1 MKIRLSL
8 LALLLLI
15 IASCN
20 NNGDESQETK
30 DTTALIPAIEIP
42 SLDVDTAYQFI
53 QSQVDFGPR
62 VPGTTA
68 QKQCAAWLEKKLK
81 QYCDTVY
88 KQDVTVKAGNGK
100 ILPCINLVGAIHP
113 RAQRRIL
120 LVSHW
125 DSRPWADQDTKDKDK
140 PILSADDCASGVGLL
155 LEIARALQHKPI
167 PEDVGID
174 IFFTDVEDYGKTEW
188 GDESYA
194 LGTQYWAAHPHVSG
208 YKASY
213 GILVDMVGARGARFP
228 LEGYSKQLAPAVQQK
243 VWEAAN
249 NAGFSSYFV
258 YDDGGFI
265 TDDHVF
271 VNKIA
276 GIPTIDIINL
286 QQTTQ
291 TSFAA
296 HWHTHNDNMSII
308 DKATLKAV
316 GTTLLYVV
324 YGESS
329 Q

>member
-1 MKIRLSL
+1 MKIQRSL
-8 LALLLLI
+8 LAILLLF

-20 NNGDESQETK
+20 NKGEETTENN
-30 DTTALIPAIEIP
+30 DTNVASPSNEIP
-42 SLDVDTAYQFI
+42 SFDVDTAYQFI
-53 QSQVDFGPR
+53 QTQVDFGPR
-62 VPGTTA
+62 VPGTKA
-68 QKQCAAWLEKKLK
+68 QQQCADWLEKKLH
-81 QYCDTVY
+81 QHCDTVY
-88 KQDVTVKAGNGK
+88 RQHVTVKSGDGK
-100 ILPCINLVGAIHP
+100 QLPCINLIGVIHP
-113 RAQRRIL
+113 HAKRRIL

-125 DSRPWADQDTKDKDK
+125 DSRPWADQDTKDIDK
-140 PILSADDCASGVGLL
+140 PILAADDCASGVSML
-155 LEIARALQHKPI
+155 LEIARVLQTKPI
-167 PEDVGID
+167 SEDLGID

-208 YKASY
+208 YKASF

-228 LEGYSKQLAPAVQQK
+228 LEGYSKQLAPSIQQK
-243 VWEAAN
+243 VWQAAN
-249 NAGFSSYFV
+249 SAGFSSFFV

-316 GTTLLYVV
+316 GTTLLHVL
-324 YGESS
+324 YGESF

>member
-1 MKIRLSL
+1 MKFQLSL
-8 LALLLLI
+8 LAFVLFF

-20 NNGDESQETK
+20 NKGEENQTTQ
-30 DTTALIPAIEIP
+30 DTTATNPVIDIPAFN
-42 SLDVDTAYQFI
+42 VDTTYQFI
-53 QSQVDFGPR
+53 QTQVDFGPR
-62 VPGTTA
+62 VPGTKA
-68 QKQCAAWLEKKLK
+68 QKLCAAWLQNKLI
-81 QYCDTVY
+81 QYCDTVFR
-88 KQDVTVKAGNGK
+88 QDAMVKAGDGK
-100 ILPCINLVGAIHP
+100 LLPCINFVGVIHP
-113 RAQRRIL
+113 AAKHRIL
-120 LVSHW
+120 LISHW

-140 PILSADDCASGVGLL
+140 PILSADDCASGVGML
-155 LEIARALQHKPI
+155 LEIARLLQQKAI
-167 PEDVGID
+167 PDDLGVD

-208 YKASY
+208 YKADF

-228 LEGYSKQLAPAVQQK
+228 LEGFSKQFAPTVQQK
-243 VWEAAN
+243 VWQAAN
-249 NAGFSSYFV
+249 SAGYSSFFV

-308 DKATLKAV
+308 DKETLKAV
-316 GTTLLYVV
+316 GTTLLYVI
-324 YGESS
+324 Y